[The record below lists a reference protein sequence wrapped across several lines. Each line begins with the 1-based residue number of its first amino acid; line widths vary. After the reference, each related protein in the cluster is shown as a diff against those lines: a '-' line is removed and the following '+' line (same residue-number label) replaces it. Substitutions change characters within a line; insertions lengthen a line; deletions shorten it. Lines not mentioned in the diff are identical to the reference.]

1 MDPIQHM
8 TGLPLTPYFKKGRS
22 IYGASVYI
30 DRAGNW
36 HRPETINFFVVEI
49 ELDGERKQ
57 RRNFND
63 FGHFVAW
70 SAEATNRGHNITN
83 STILPDLRCAAGN
96 L

>member
-1 MDPIQHM
+1 MNSIDRM
-8 TGLPLTPYFKKGRS
+8 TGLPVTPYFKKGRS
-22 IYGASVYI
+22 PYGTSVYI
-30 DRAGNW
+30 DRSDNW
-36 HRPETINFFVVEI
+36 HRPETVNFFVVEI

-57 RRNFND
+57 RRNFED

-96 L
+96 F